1 MPIGTELRARGFPVI
16 LAGPSGAG
24 KTTIRDR
31 LLSTEGSSR
40 DWIFSVSMT
49 TRSPRRGE
57 QDGEDYRF
65 VDRSEF
71 ERRIEAGEMLE
82 FAEVH
87 GELYGT
93 PRSNL
98 DEARAAGAHLLLDI
112 DVQGARQVRR
122 AVSDVVSIFI
132 LPPSGGRVI
141 ERLRSRASETE
152 GELRAR
158 LGDAMAE
165 LEAIAEFDYVVVNDD
180 LETAITAVSTIM
192 AAEERAVRHLG
203 EGAGAR
209 AIELQGEIR
218 RALE

>member
-1 MPIGTELRARGFPVI
+1 MELRARGFPVI
-16 LAGPSGAG
+16 LSGPSGAG
-24 KTTIRDR
+24 KTTVRDR
-31 LLSTEGSSR
+31 VLGSDAGSR
-40 DWIFSVSMT
+40 AWMFSVSMT
-49 TRSPRRGE
+49 TRRPRPGE
-57 QDGEDYRF
+57 RDGEDYRF
-65 VDRSEF
+65 VDRGEF
-71 ERRIEAGEMLE
+71 ERRIDAGEMLE

-98 DEARAAGAHLLLDI
+98 EEAREVGVHLLLDI

-132 LPPSGGRVI
+132 LPPSGHRVV

-158 LGDAMAE
+158 LENALAE

-180 LETAITAVSTIM
+180 LEAAVSAVCAIV
-192 AAEERAVRHLG
+192 AAEETAVRQL
-203 EGAGAR
+203 ADPSVAR
-209 AIELQGEIR
+209 AIALQGEIR
-218 RALE
+218 RTLE